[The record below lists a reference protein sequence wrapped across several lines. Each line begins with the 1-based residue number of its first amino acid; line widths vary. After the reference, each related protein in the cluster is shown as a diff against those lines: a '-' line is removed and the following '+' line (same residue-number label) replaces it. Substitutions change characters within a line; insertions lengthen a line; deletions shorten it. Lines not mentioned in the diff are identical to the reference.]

1 MIILLFPNNPSVTIE
16 NPGVGNLITSLLKTV
31 LSPVSLLMA
40 IVFLITPTSPSN
52 CFCWLDNVSG
62 TDTVKIPD

>member
-1 MIILLFPNNPSVTIE
+1 MIILLFSNNPSVTTE
-16 NPGVGNLITSLLKTV
+16 NPGVGNLITSLIKTV
-31 LSPVSLLMA
+31 LSPVSLLTE

-52 CFCWLDNVSG
+52 CFCWLDTISG